1 MKGQKYMLGVTVE
14 PKLVKEI
21 DELRGEI
28 PRSRVVERALNQFI
42 ERWKAKE
49 NVGIAITSIPSSE
62 IQR

>member
-1 MKGQKYMLGVTVE
+1 MLGVTVE